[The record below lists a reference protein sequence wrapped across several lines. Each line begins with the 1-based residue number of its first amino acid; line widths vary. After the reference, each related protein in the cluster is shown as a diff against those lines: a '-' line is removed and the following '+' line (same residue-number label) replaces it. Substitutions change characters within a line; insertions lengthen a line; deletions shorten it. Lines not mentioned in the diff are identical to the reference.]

1 MFSDPIAD
9 MLTRIRNAGLS
20 KKSDVMIPLSKMKY
34 NLAEILVR
42 EGYVANLEK
51 DEKQHSFRLELKYD
65 ENGKHHIRA
74 INRMSTPGQRMY
86 RDAKNLPVVL
96 NGLGRAVIST
106 SQGLMTNREAKK
118 KGLGGE
124 VICEIY

>member
-20 KKSDVMIPLSKMKY
+20 KKSEVMIPLSKMKY
-34 NLAEILVR
+34 HLAEILVR
-42 EGYVANLEK
+42 EGYVEHLEK
-51 DEKQHSFRLELKYD
+51 NEKEHSFRVKLKYD
-65 ENGKHHIRA
+65 ENNKPHIRA
-74 INRMSTPGQRMY
+74 INRLSTPGQRMY

-118 KGLGGE
+118 KSLGGE